1 MEKTMAKCPADFD
14 FFSPEVIESPFE
26 FYEVIRREA
35 PVYHLPGTEIYM
47 VSRWEDIRQINRD
60 TATFSNDFQELLKG
74 PEPSPEAAEIY
85 ASGYAQPPT
94 LLTLDPPQHKV
105 YRSLIN
111 KVFSAKRVEGMRD
124 YIEQVV
130 DELIDEFID
139 SGECEFV
146 RDFATPLPVYVI
158 ADQLG
163 VPRKDLRRIKAWSD
177 AFASRLGGMASA
189 EEEVENARL
198 IVEYQNYMAG
208 IIADRRENPQD
219 DMISDLANNLIKPPE
234 GERLMTVEEL
244 LSMIEQLLVA
254 GNETT
259 TSATTGGLLSLIQL
273 SDQLQALLDDP
284 AMIANAVEEILRL
297 ESPSAGLW
305 RVVTRDV
312 ELRGVAIPKGSLL
325 MLRYAAANRD
335 EQVFDN
341 PEVMDVCRHN
351 ADDHIAFGYGTHFC
365 PGAFLGRKEMQVA
378 YERILARMTNIRLAE
393 GKNDLT
399 HWPNMVLRGLKELH
413 ITFEPRAA
421 QAAPAAMEA

>member
-1 MEKTMAKCPADFD
+1 VAKCPADFD

-26 FYEVIRREA
+26 FYEAIRREA
-35 PVYHLPGTEIYM
+35 PVYQLPETNIYM
-47 VSRWEDIRQINRD
+47 LSRWDDIRQVARD
-60 TATFSNDFQELLKG
+60 TQTFSNDFQELLKG
-74 PEPSPEAAEIY
+74 PEPSAEAEAIY
-85 ASGYAQPPT
+85 ASGYEQPPT
-94 LLTLDPPQHKV
+94 LLTLDPPEHKV

-139 SGECEFV
+139 KGECEFV

-163 VPRKDLRRIKAWSD
+163 VPREDLRRIKLWSD

-189 EEEVENARL
+189 EEEIENARL
-198 IVEYQNYMAG
+198 IVEYQHYMVN
-208 IIADRRENPQD
+208 IIEDRRANPRD
-219 DMISDLANNLIKPPE
+219 DMISDLANNTIKPPE
-234 GERLMTVEEL
+234 GERLMNNEEL

-273 SDQLQALLDDP
+273 SDQLQVLLDDP
-284 AMIANAVEEILRL
+284 GMIDNAVEEILRL

-305 RVVTRDV
+305 RVVTQDV
-312 ELRGVAIPKGSLL
+312 ELQGVAIPKGSLL

-335 EQVFDN
+335 EKVFEE
-341 PEVMDVCRHN
+341 PERMDVCRRN

-378 YERILARMTNIRLAE
+378 FARILARLTNIRLAE

-399 HWPNMVLRGLKELH
+399 HWPNTVLRGLKELH
-413 ITFEPRAA
+413 ITFEPRVQT
-421 QAAPAAMEA
+421 QAPTAMEA

>member
-1 MEKTMAKCPADFD
+1 MAKCPADFD

-26 FYEVIRREA
+26 FYQAVRREA
-35 PVYHLPGTEIYM
+35 PVYQLPETNIFM
-47 VSRWEDIRQINRD
+47 LSRWEDIRKVNRD
-60 TATFSNDFQELLKG
+60 TQTFSNNFQDLLKG
-74 PEPSPEAAEIY
+74 PEPSAEAAAIY
-85 ASGYAQPPT
+85 AGGYEQPPT
-94 LLTLDPPQHKV
+94 LLTLDPPEHKV
-105 YRSLIN
+105 FRSLIN
-111 KVFSAKRVEGMRD
+111 KVFSARRVEKMHD

-130 DELIDEFID
+130 DELIDNFID
-139 SGECEFV
+139 KGECEFV
-146 RDFATPLPVYVI
+146 QEFATPLPVYVI

-189 EEEVENARL
+189 EEEIENARL
-198 IVEYQNYMAG
+198 IVEYQHYMAA
-208 IIADRRENPQD
+208 IIADRRANPQD
-219 DMISDLANNLIKPPE
+219 DMISDLANNTINHAD

-273 SDQLQALLDDP
+273 SDQLQVLLDDP
-284 AMIANAVEEILRL
+284 AMIDNAVEEILRL

-305 RVVTRDV
+305 RVVTRDT
-312 ELRGVAIPKGSLL
+312 EIQGVQIPAGSLL

-341 PEVMDVCRHN
+341 PEEMDVCRRN
-351 ADDHIAFGYGTHFC
+351 ADEHIAFGYGTHFC

-378 YERILARMTNIRLAE
+378 YQRILQRMTNIRLAE
-393 GKNDLT
+393 GRNDLT

-413 ITFEPRAA
+413 ITFDKREAA
-421 QAAPAAMEA
+421 GA